1 MSTLKDAVK
10 WPTPLASEA
19 RIGYQRRAPGKKG
32 TQQNLTTIVRDVTYP
47 TPGVS
52 GLANDSGN
60 CEKANQLFEEG
71 LITEEERKSF
81 RAGNG
86 GQLNPD
92 WVEVYLMAWPPG
104 WTRLEPMRKEDFD
117 RWMDR
122 AREGSLWD
130 MDPADLP
137 CGVPGYIPRVTD
149 EKAYRKE
156 RLMALGNGQVPSCVC
171 LAESILQEA
180 AG

>member
-32 TQQNLTTIVRDVTYP
+32 SQQNLTTIVRDVTYP
-47 TPGVS
+47 TPGTT
-52 GLANDSGN
+52 GLSNGSGN
-60 CEKANQLFEEG
+60 VAKADELYEQG
-71 LITEEERKSF
+71 VISEEERRSF

-92 WVEVYLMAWPPG
+92 WVEWLMGWPVS

-117 RWMDR
+117 EWMAR
-122 AREGSLWD
+122 AAEGILWD